1 MRRRM
6 SLRMSAVPIVRG
18 GNMVRRLALAGFA
31 AAALATSA
39 AFAPPALA
47 GNVAWSVTLGA
58 PGIAVGVGAPGYG
71 WGGPYYRP
79 VAPVPY
85 AVAPPVV
92 YPYAAPYV
100 AVARPYHYPYYRPYV
115 YGRPVHYAHGYYGW
129 H

>member
-1 MRRRM
+1 
-6 SLRMSAVPIVRG
+6 
-18 GNMVRRLALAGFA
+18 MVRRLALAGFA
-31 AAALATSA
+31 AATFVASA
-39 AFAPPALA
+39 AFAPPASA

-85 AVAPPVV
+85 AVAPPVA

-100 AVARPYHYPYYRPYV
+100 AVARPYHYPRYRPYV
-115 YGRPVHYAHGYYGW
+115 YGSGWHPVHYAHGYYGG

>member
-1 MRRRM
+1 
-6 SLRMSAVPIVRG
+6 
-18 GNMVRRLALAGFA
+18 MVRRLALAGFA
-31 AAALATSA
+31 AAALVASA
-39 AFAPPALA
+39 AFAPPTSA

-85 AVAPPVV
+85 AVAPPVA
-92 YPYAAPYV
+92 YPYAAPFF
-100 AVARPYHYPYYRPYV
+100 AVARPYHYPRYRPYV
-115 YGRPVHYAHGYYGW
+115 YGSEWHSEHYAHGYYGG